1 MTERNRN
8 LGEVL
13 RAAGQGLAERPEPK
27 LPQRKAR
34 MAMVHR
40 ALVDNHGH
48 IVRMVAEMYQ
58 FGLGWDFVYRQATP
72 PGYKDLGL
80 ISYLGYE
87 YYCSMY
93 YEGFADDEGPK
104 EAPTPGDIRRF

>member
-1 MTERNRN
+1 MTERNRDMGAI
-8 LGEVL
+8 LKS
-13 RAAGQGLAERPEPK
+13 AGPGLSERQEPK

-40 ALVDNHGH
+40 GLVDNHGH

-58 FGLGWDFVYRQATP
+58 FGLGWDFVYRKETP

-87 YYCSMY
+87 YYCSMF
-93 YEGFADDEGPK
+93 YEGFGEDEAPK
-104 EAPTPGDIRRF
+104 EAPIPGDFRRF